1 MPSTRSTATCASSAI
16 SGSKPARPLP
26 TPLPA
31 GVEVPDVPTT
41 PFLLIHPFSRG
52 HGKSLPVETLTAL
65 CQALSDLPIVIAG
78 RSDIPFIAPP
88 PSRFRHQLTNL
99 LNRTTLPQL
108 IWLIRRAAYT
118 LSVDSG
124 PMHIASAITD
134 RLLALHTWSDPRLV
148 GPHHPHAWIWKGRT
162 FYRADAG
169 PQIGTLPSVIPTPA
183 DAQSFAESPP
193 GAMAWVIRFLN
204 PRSPTSIRDRL
215 TDPLLFA
222 SLAVGCILAACW
234 LTYSACRFLGLFGLF
249 PLPVPF
255 PRWPALCRLYRR
267 PPPGGGF
274 SPKPAAGILSWLW
287 DCIALIPLLFHDW
300 YMMGL
305 RDWVRSQ
312 FTIDELR
319 TMAASVS
326 KLDAP
331 TAQNGPTPSPSDPLL
346 PIQKFFYAKDLTSLP
361 HFEILA
367 RHAARVSVRVT
378 AVSFY
383 WGSALAGHWGIII
396 QPPSVQKEDRTAY
409 LFLQPDIAIWRTG
422 D

>member
-1 MPSTRSTATCASSAI
+1 MISLLSGQRVLIVKPSSLGDVVHTLPVVHALKRARPDLQLDWLVNPEWAPLLEGNPDLDHVLHFPRSQFRGLGGLFRLKQWLRETSFPQPDLALDFQGLTRSALLARFAGAQHIHCLGDAEL
-16 SGSKPARPLP
+16 PARLLATHVVPARRHAEHSIDRYLRLIRDLGIEAREPLP

-78 RSDIPFIAPP
+78 RSDIPFIAPAGC
-88 PSRFRHQLTNL
+88 HQLTNL

-183 DAQSFAESPP
+183 DAQSFANHLRAQWP
-193 GAMAWVIRFLN
+193 G
-204 PRSPTSIRDRL
+204 
-215 TDPLLFA
+215 
-222 SLAVGCILAACW
+222 
-234 LTYSACRFLGLFGLF
+234 
-249 PLPVPF
+249 
-255 PRWPALCRLYRR
+255 
-267 PPPGGGF
+267 
-274 SPKPAAGILSWLW
+274 
-287 DCIALIPLLFHDW
+287 
-300 YMMGL
+300 
-305 RDWVRSQ
+305 
-312 FTIDELR
+312 
-319 TMAASVS
+319 
-326 KLDAP
+326 
-331 TAQNGPTPSPSDPLL
+331 
-346 PIQKFFYAKDLTSLP
+346 
-361 HFEILA
+361 
-367 RHAARVSVRVT
+367 
-378 AVSFY
+378 
-383 WGSALAGHWGIII
+383 
-396 QPPSVQKEDRTAY
+396 
-409 LFLQPDIAIWRTG
+409 
-422 D
+422 

>member
-1 MPSTRSTATCASSAI
+1 MN
-16 SGSKPARPLP
+16 
-26 TPLPA
+26 
-31 GVEVPDVPTT
+31 
-41 PFLLIHPFSRG
+41 
-52 HGKSLPVETLTAL
+52 
-65 CQALSDLPIVIAG
+65 
-78 RSDIPFIAPP
+78 PP
-88 PSRFRHQLTNL
+88 
-99 LNRTTLPQL
+99 
-108 IWLIRRAAYT
+108 
-118 LSVDSG
+118 
-124 PMHIASAITD
+124 
-134 RLLALHTWSDPRLV
+134 
-148 GPHHPHAWIWKGRT
+148 
-162 FYRADAG
+162 
-169 PQIGTLPSVIPTPA
+169 
-183 DAQSFAESPP
+183 
-193 GAMAWVIRFLN
+193 
-204 PRSPTSIRDRL
+204 SPTSIRDRL

-234 LTYSACRFLGLFGLF
+234 LTYSAGRFLDYLDYFLSLFPFLAGLLFAAYTVVLLLVGLF
-249 PLPVPF
+249 PKARRRYSFL
-255 PRWPALCRLYRR
+255 ALGL
-267 PPPGGGF
+267 
-274 SPKPAAGILSWLW
+274 
-287 DCIALIPLLFHDW
+287 IALIPLLFHDW

-367 RHAARVSVRVT
+367 RHAARVSVRDT